1 MAGQQNITNINAIAV
16 ARGSSSP
23 SNTEVLWL
31 KPSSNPKSYEDL
43 QIYDGSSWILVS
55 RTPDQLLSDLKTVDG
70 KGSGLD
76 SDTLQGYTPEQLIA
90 DQSIPAIGSGQLL
103 VGQADTVGAAK
114 TVSGIVTVTTAGA
127 FVYVPNSISHTG
139 LTDIG
144 TNTHAQIDSHI
155 SDSAIHVSTAQATK
169 LSNIT
174 ITQAVDLDQME
185 IDVTANNAKTG
196 ITPSQ
201 ASAIVSNTAKV
212 SNVTTN
218 LSEGTST
225 TTTVNVN
232 SSDGTNATLASASTT
247 RAGLM
252 SKAKFDEVVANNAK
266 VGLTSGQITILN
278 NTSGTNTGDQ
288 DISGIATNASNI
300 ATNVTAIALN
310 TAKVTNATHTGEV
323 TGSGAL
329 TIADDVVDEA
339 NLKVSNAP
347 TNGYVLTARSGN
359 TGGMTWEVAAGGD
372 NMATAD
378 LTFNADHYIDLDSN
392 DWSIKN
398 GSDTL
403 FLIPANGKMRMT
415 SPTGTTADYILTVDN
430 RNGGY
435 GLSVVQ
441 GTNTGLSVEG
451 SNNNVFRTY
460 NYNSKDRI
468 TFGGGSNNGNFL
480 VNIFEEGID
489 VGGGRNINFISQ
501 SGGSSYGAVA
511 LGYKANM
518 GVLYGYGKGLEMY
531 LSNSVIHTFNVDG
544 TTIFNGTAPIVNE
557 KISLQNDTRV
567 KGSDNAEATSGF
579 VVTDIND
586 DITLDIRNNG
596 QIGYGGIY
604 RNLYAH
610 TFRNPNNEANI
621 ASFDTDNAGTESF
634 IIQTNGRFKSQQSGQ
649 DIFLSYRQSGQSYIK
664 LYDAGVESVRFNKL
678 TSFINSDLLVGGTS
692 IDSKAMFEIQQQSTN
707 VSQQKYFANA
717 RLSTAGR
724 LGSDTGFDATKKG
737 FECYDTDI
745 NKKYF
750 WNGTEWE
757 KIKGNIESVSVA
769 TATTLTPNV
778 DTSEMEIVSALAGTL
793 TIASPTG
800 TPHEGQELTFRIKD
814 DGTARLVVWDAIFED
829 YTGSLPSTTVANKTV
844 YIGCKYN
851 AVDTKWDVVAVQAQP

>member
-201 ASAIVSNTAKV
+201 ASAIVANTAKV

-225 TTTVNVN
+225 TTTVDVN

-378 LTFNADHYIDLDSN
+378 LTFDANHYADL
-392 DWSIKN
+392 
-398 GSDTL
+398 GSYSWTL
-403 FLIPANGKMRMT
+403 G
-415 SPTGTTADYILTVDN
+415 
-430 RNGGY
+430 
-435 GLSVVQ
+435 
-441 GTNTGLSVEG
+441 
-451 SNNNVFRTY
+451 
-460 NYNSKDRI
+460 
-468 TFGGGSNNGNFL
+468 
-480 VNIFEEGID
+480 
-489 VGGGRNINFISQ
+489 
-501 SGGSSYGAVA
+501 
-511 LGYKANM
+511 
-518 GVLYGYGKGLEMY
+518 
-531 LSNSVIHTFNVDG
+531 
-544 TTIFNGTAPIVNE
+544 GTAPIGTS
-557 KISLQNDTRV
+557 KICLLKDVLV
-567 KGSDNAEATSGF
+567 KGTDNAEATSGF
-579 VVTDIND
+579 KVTDVNND
-586 DITLDIRNNG
+586 ILYDIRNNG
-596 QIGYGGIY
+596 QIGYGGAY
-604 RNLYAH
+604 LNTVGH
-610 TFRNPNNEANI
+610 KFRNPNNEAII
-621 ASFDTDNAGTESF
+621 AAFDNDGSGGVESF
-634 IIQTNGRFKSQQSGQ
+634 KINTNGSFESEQSGQ
-649 DIFLSYRQSGQSYIK
+649 RIFWSYRQSGQSYIK
-664 LYDAGVESVRFNKL
+664 LFDAGTESVRFNKL

-692 IDSKAMFEIQQQSTN
+692 IDSKAMFEIQQPSTN
-707 VSQQKYFANA
+707 ISQQKYFANA

-750 WNGTEWE
+750 WNGTAWE

-769 TATTLTPNV
+769 SASTITPDV
-778 DTSEMEIVSALAGTL
+778 DSSEMEIVSALAAAL
-793 TIASPTG
+793 TIAAPTG
-800 TPHEGQELTFRIKD
+800 TVHEGKELTFRIKD
-814 DGTARLVVWDAIFED
+814 DGTARGLTWNAIFVD
-829 YTGSLPSTTVANKTV
+829 YTGSLPTTTVANKTV

-851 AVDTKWDVVAVQAQP
+851 AVDTKWDVVAVQVQP